1 MCVFTIRQLASA
13 RASEQNLSHN
23 ILDDLTLED
32 TLYCYHGILK
42 FTKSALFGVSEN
54 GRMAAY
60 GQEYAEAEIA
70 GDHLRDRLPQLVKV
84 RIYVVQCIHYVP
96 KAECPSAPNT
106 EKKSS
111 AYCM

>member
-32 TLYCYHGILK
+32 TLYLLPWHPKVYKISPIRCVREWEK
-42 FTKSALFGVSEN
+42 
-54 GRMAAY
+54 AAY

-70 GDHLRDRLPQLVKV
+70 GDHLRDGLPQLVKV
-84 RIYVVQCIHYVP
+84 RIYVV
-96 KAECPSAPNT
+96 
-106 EKKSS
+106 
-111 AYCM
+111 